1 MKKAKF
7 ILAQPEVEYVIK
19 DDIYYIHICLNGE
32 WKELIEEIDGET
44 VTTKYWECDFNEI
57 ITDEIDIED
66 VENNPEDYI
75 DYTVK
80 HVDPDEQLRADV
92 DYLLLLSEV

>member
-1 MKKAKF
+1 MIKARF
-7 ILAQPEVEYVIK
+7 IEEQPKVKVTER
-19 DDIYYIHICLNGE
+19 DGMYYIFICLNGE
-32 WKELIEEIDGET
+32 WKEQIEEIDGET